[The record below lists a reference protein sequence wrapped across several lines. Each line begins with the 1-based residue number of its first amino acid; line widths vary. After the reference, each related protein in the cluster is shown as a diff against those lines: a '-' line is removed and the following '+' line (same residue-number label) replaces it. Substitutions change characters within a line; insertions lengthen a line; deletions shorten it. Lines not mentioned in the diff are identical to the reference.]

1 MSIKIYGIS
10 QCNTVKKARQWLD
23 ENHIVAE
30 FIDFKKQPPTQND
43 IEFWLTQIPKE
54 VLINRRGT
62 TWRKLSSEEQQA
74 ALVSDQR
81 AIDLMLAQPSIIK
94 RPVLIHNNK
103 ITIGFDPQRYT
114 EIFGL

>member
-10 QCNTVKKARQWLD
+10 QCNTVKKARQWLE
-23 ENHIVAE
+23 ENHIIAE

-43 IEFWLTQIPKE
+43 IEFWLSQIAKE
-54 VLINRRGT
+54 LLINRRGT

-74 ALVSDQR
+74 ALVSDQT
-81 AIDLMLAQPSIIK
+81 AIELMQAYPSIIK
-94 RPVLIHNNK
+94 RPVLIHNN
-103 ITIGFDPQRYT
+103 IVTIGFDPQRYT